1 MPSSYIPLKS
11 ALERAKAV
19 YHAEGNQ
26 ILSGYIK
33 SGRLRL
39 RAKLKTVIESDTC
52 YRFSLDKTKLF
63 LKTMP
68 IRAPGQTEL
77 EDEIQALLDKAGPK
91 GELSSRRLR
100 KIASCRTKIQYLI
113 NAHKEA
119 LGKQNALDA
128 IAYELAYGED
138 PDSLNEKVLI
148 YRAEAQIILW
158 TNLSKV
164 SEVQDSSLSVA
175 CQNEYGGAVHDY
187 IAEMNFS
194 ADYTELEMIRIQI
207 FPYNKHARYSA
218 YRCQDTVIITQATGL
233 TCLKSD
239 VEELFPRTRP
249 ESARKPGNQ
258 PLFDEDGVKK
268 LFAHLDE
275 VFPNN
280 AATPTRNDLG
290 EAIRLQIDDPEGG
303 PGKTALNKYAALYLA
318 HRKEKFA
325 K

>member
-11 ALERAKAV
+11 ALARARAV

-52 YRFSLDKTKLF
+52 YRFSLGKTKLF

-68 IRAPGQTEL
+68 MRAPGQTEL

-158 TNLSKV
+158 TNLAKV

-175 CQNEYGGAVHDY
+175 CQNEYGGAVRDY

-194 ADYTELEMIRIQI
+194 ADYTELEMIRIQL
-207 FPYNKHARYSA
+207 FPYNKHARYSV
-218 YRCQDTVIITQATGL
+218 YRCQDTVIITQAKGL

-258 PLFDEDGVKK
+258 PLFDEAELKK
-268 LFAHLDE
+268 LFVHLDA
-275 VFPNN
+275 VFSDR
-280 AATPTRNDLG
+280 ASTPSRVAVSD
-290 EAIRLQIDDPEGG
+290 AIQRYRDDPEGG
-303 PGKTALNKYAALYLA
+303 PGKTALNDYANKYLEY
-318 HRKEKFA
+318 RKKKSA